1 MPLLHLKNSEEYRD
15 VIVLPAAQLCETDH
29 KLIAAIRLYNL
40 AGKSNVVLSCL
51 NRALGDSLGEVD
63 AGGEAAKE
71 LETSARQ
78 ILAHYERRGEA
89 LDQAQVRIIR
99 KLLKARQAI
108 ALSVA
113 GDLEGALAV
122 RSSWTYRAID

>member
-1 MPLLHLKNSEEYRD
+1 M
-15 VIVLPAAQLCETDH
+15 
-29 KLIAAIRLYNL
+29 
-40 AGKSNVVLSCL
+40 
-51 NRALGDSLGEVD
+51 D

-71 LETSARQ
+71 LEASARQ

-89 LDQAQVRIIR
+89 LDQAQVRIVR

-122 RSSWTYRAID
+122 SF